1 MVRAVLHTF
10 QHPAR
15 GSGSR
20 AAATPP
26 QKCSGSCYAAV
37 EVRALPLRRSR
48 ASMDPNTKFPEDETD
63 PAKMKKLLA
72 AMSPGQEDR
81 FEQARRA
88 RFKPNHLKKLAVIA
102 DRGPLDDGGAVVLA
116 SLAKS
121 RVAELVRAA
130 RERKPG
136 EGALL
141 PSDYAAAARAIQRRG
156 RVQVVGSHKKP
167 RLEGPAVVDADELL

>member
-1 MVRAVLHTF
+1 
-10 QHPAR
+10 
-15 GSGSR
+15 
-20 AAATPP
+20 
-26 QKCSGSCYAAV
+26 
-37 EVRALPLRRSR
+37 
-48 ASMDPNTKFPEDETD
+48 
-63 PAKMKKLLA
+63 MKKLLA
-72 AMSPGQEDR
+72 AMSPAQEDR

-141 PSDYAAAARAIQRRG
+141 PSDYAAAARALQRRG

-167 RLEGPAVVDADELL
+167 RLEGPAVVDSDEPRHVACLFYLHPVVPDSMHRPLTLYTDRDHGLKTRTRQ

>member
-1 MVRAVLHTF
+1 
-10 QHPAR
+10 
-15 GSGSR
+15 
-20 AAATPP
+20 
-26 QKCSGSCYAAV
+26 
-37 EVRALPLRRSR
+37 
-48 ASMDPNTKFPEDETD
+48 MDHKFPEDETD

-102 DRGPLDDGGAVVLA
+102 DRGLLDDGGAVVLA

-167 RLEGPAVVDADELL
+167 RLDGPAVVDADELL